1 MKRGEPDLAA
11 FGGVAAGALCLDVA
25 AGTGRA
31 AKSLL
36 AAGARVVLL
45 EQDAGRLA
53 QAAADLPGASGFVRG
68 DAGRLPFEAGTFDAV
83 ILRAVVHH
91 LEDPAHA
98 LREAARVAR
107 PGGAVVVVDKVGPA
121 DLPARARLNALER
134 LRHSGHVWTCSE
146 RELRTLAESA
156 RLEVEAFDAWVEQRD
171 AEEWIARGDAGPRW
185 SGVVRELLGGAAS
198 VSETWGIVRLR
209 KAAARR

>member
-25 AGTGRA
+25 SGTGRA

-45 EQDAGRLA
+45 ERDAGRLA
-53 QAAADLPGASGFVRG
+53 QAAAELPGASGFVRG
-68 DAGRLPFEAGTFDAV
+68 DAGGLPFDAGVFDAV

-121 DLPARARLNALER
+121 DLPARARLNALQR
-134 LRHSGHVWTCSE
+134 LRHSGHVWSRSE
-146 RELRTLAESA
+146 RELRSLAESA

-185 SGVVRELLGGAAS
+185 SGVVRELLGGAAV

>member
-1 MKRGEPDLAA
+1 MKRGEPGLAD
-11 FGGVAAGALCLDVA
+11 FGGVKAGALCLDVA
-25 AGTGRA
+25 SGTGRA
-31 AKSLL
+31 AKALL

-45 EQDAGRLA
+45 ERDAGRLA
-53 QAAADLPGASGFVRG
+53 RAAAELPGATGFVRG
-68 DAGRLPFEAGTFDAV
+68 DAGRLPFDAGAFDAV
-83 ILRAVVHH
+83 VLRAVVHH
-91 LEDPAHA
+91 LQDPAHA

-107 PGGAVVVVDKVGPA
+107 PGGVVLVVDKVGPA
-121 DLPARARLNALER
+121 DLEVRARLNALER

-156 RLEVEAFDAWVEQRD
+156 RLEFEAFDAWVEERD

-185 SGVVRELLGGAAS
+185 SGLVRELLGGARTI
-198 VSETWGIVRLR
+198 SETWGIVRLR